1 MDMGEMGSYQFVA
14 HDDVTVGAIMRKPPQ
29 APVSAW
35 SHYFRVPSIT
45 AAKAAAEAAGGT
57 IMMGPMEVPG
67 GDSIIQG
74 MDPQG
79 AFFALVGPRG

>member
-1 MDMGEMGSYQFVA
+1 
-14 HDDVTVGAIMRKPPQ
+14 MRKPPQ

-35 SHYFRVPSIT
+35 SHYFRVADIE
-45 AAKAAAEAAGGT
+45 AAKATAEAAGGT

-67 GDSIIQG
+67 GDWIIQG

-79 AFFALVGPRG
+79 AFFALVGAKQS